1 MLKTLKV
8 KILGPVN
15 TISGWTWVVND
26 DHEVSVYFN
35 DKIPFIIN
43 N

>member
-8 KILGPVN
+8 KILGLVN
-15 TISGWTWVVND
+15 TISGGIWVMND
-26 DHEVSVYFN
+26 DQVSVYFN